1 MTSSSEASP
10 DKTQWRV
17 IAAASIGNSLEWF
30 DFVVFG
36 FLAATMAKLFFPPGD
51 DTIALLLTF
60 ATFGVTFLVRPLGAV
75 VLGAYG
81 DRRGRKAALIL
92 TIILMAL
99 GTLLIAFTPT
109 YASIGIWAPLVVL
122 VARVLQGL
130 SVGGEFG
137 TATAFLAEQDPQRRG
152 FLASW
157 QFASQGL
164 TTALATGF
172 GAALTTMLTPAQLEA
187 WGWRIPFVF
196 GLVIAPVAYY
206 IRTRLSETPEFVLT
220 SPADAPLRELVAGQ
234 KHRLLLCLG
243 VIVVSTVLMYT
254 ILFMPT
260 FAIRQLGLPP
270 SGAFLAGLLTGAIQ
284 VGVIPVIGALSD
296 RYGRTAFGLV
306 AAVAIL
312 LLIYPMF
319 AWMVAVP
326 TLQTLLLVQAL
337 MGVLSAVY
345 LGGLAGLFAELFP
358 TRTRTTGLSIG
369 YALAVA
375 IFGGFAPFISAW
387 LIATTGNRIAPSF
400 YVMVASIISIGSLI
414 VARRLGFR

>member
-51 DTIALLLTF
+51 ETIALLLTF